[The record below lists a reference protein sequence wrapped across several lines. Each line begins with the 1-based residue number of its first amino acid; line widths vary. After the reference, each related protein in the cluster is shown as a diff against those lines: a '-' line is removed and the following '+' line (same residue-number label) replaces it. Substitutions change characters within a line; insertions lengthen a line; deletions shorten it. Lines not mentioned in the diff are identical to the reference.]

1 MSTPPQGFELRE
13 KVAAL
18 SEAILSKH
26 PTMKGLLREI
36 HTTILQYPEQITLL
50 SEEDISQ
57 IVSGLKITTGI
68 DFAEK
73 ITKAPATAT
82 KKIKSLGASAF

>member
-1 MSTPPQGFELRE
+1 MTPSQGFELQE

-18 SEAILSKH
+18 STAILDKH

-36 HTTILQYPEQITLL
+36 HTTILKYPENITLL
-50 SEEDISQ
+50 SEDEIST
-57 IVSGLKITTGI
+57 IVNGLKVTTGI

-82 KKIKSLGASAF
+82 KKIKALGASAF

>member
-1 MSTPPQGFELRE
+1 MTPAEQLHE
-13 KVAAL
+13 KVASL
-18 SEAILSKH
+18 QEAILSKH

-50 SEEDISQ
+50 SEEEISQ
-57 IVSGLKITTGI
+57 IVNGLMITTGVE
-68 DFAEK
+68 FAEK
-73 ITKAPATAT
+73 ASKASTSAV